1 MNKLLLLIVVTFLSS
16 LVSCANIKGAI
27 RANSILSDVRLLRPS
42 TRAVLDGGKYTALIR
57 ADGQFEFND
66 IAPGSY
72 LLEIQSAD
80 FIFPKVRVDIQA
92 DDAKVRGAYTQ
103 YGSLWDSR
111 GFSLDYPFEL
121 RAKATANYFTTPQ
134 KFNLL
139 GMFKNP
145 MFLMIGF
152 SAVMMLVLPK
162 MMANMDPEMMKEMNQ
177 AQTGMPSLTQILS
190 NPQAAAQQLQQMQ
203 QQQQ

>member
-1 MNKLLLLIVVTFLSS
+1 ML
-16 LVSCANIKGAI
+16 
-27 RANSILSDVRLLRPS
+27 
-42 TRAVLDGGKYTALIR
+42 
-57 ADGQFEFND
+57 Q
-66 IAPGSY
+66 
-72 LLEIQSAD
+72 
-80 FIFPKVRVDIQA
+80 VRVDIQA

-162 MMANMDPEMMKEMNQ
+162 MMANMGNARYDRVFRICISKLNRYVDPEMMKEMNQ